1 MKKKYIGL
9 VLADLHFGAIDCEE
23 MRCELRSNLFN
34 LLDLRGYFDFIII
47 AGDYWDK
54 KIFLNDRA
62 SDNGLWLMNKLVQY
76 TKCVRIV
83 YGTESHEADQYH
95 IFSIFE
101 NIKGLD
107 FRIIRNVCEEELLPG
122 MEVLYLP
129 EEYIKSKDEYY
140 KEYFSQKN
148 KYHYIFGHGIIAEAM
163 TMIKKESKKE
173 DKETRLKPATFTT
186 ADFKRCCR
194 GEVYFG
200 HYHVHSV
207 IQDTVHYVG
216 SFTRWIH
223 GEEEPKG
230 YYEICCNLEDGE
242 DYSSEFHEN
251 YDAPKYKT
259 YTFGY
264 EHEMFKSDE
273 MFENYLKSL
282 RNLVSGS
289 DCVKIKFIFNI
300 PEDYPN
306 PEFFINGMRENF
318 RNENKVTC
326 EFVNG
331 YVAKKKSTDEKV
343 LTEIVDKYDYLLN
356 KNLSIGDTLNTYIK
370 DKNGKEIGSEKIATY
385 LNTDVLKLIE
395 MEMEELKNGIE

>member
-1 MKKKYIGL
+1 MSKKYRGL
-9 VLADLHFGAIDCEE
+9 LLADIHFGAVETDQI
-23 MRCELRSNLFN
+23 RLELRKNLFN
-34 LLDLRGYFDFIII
+34 LLDTRNFFDFIII

-62 SDNGLWLMNKLVQY
+62 SDCGLWLMNKLVQY
-76 TKCVRIV
+76 TKCIRVI

-101 NIKGLD
+101 NRKGLD
-107 FRIIRNVCEEELLPG
+107 FKVIRNVCEEELLPG
-122 MEVLYLP
+122 MNVLYLP
-129 EEYIKSKDEYY
+129 EEYIKDKDSYY
-140 KEYFSQKN
+140 EEYFSKKN
-148 KYHYIFGHGIIAEAM
+148 AYDYIFGHGVIAEAM
-163 TMIKKESKKE
+163 TMIKRESKKE
-173 DKETRLKPATFTT
+173 KSDGRLKPATFTT
-186 ADFKRCCR
+186 ADFKKCCK

-207 IQDTVHYVG
+207 IQGWVHYIG

-230 YYEICCNLEDGE
+230 YYEITCDLESNE
-242 DYSSEFHEN
+242 KYSSEFHEN
-251 YDAPKYKT
+251 YDAPKFKT
-259 YTFGY
+259 YSFGY
-264 EHEMFKSDE
+264 EHEMFSSDE
-273 MFENYLKSL
+273 MFETYSKSL
-282 RNLVSGS
+282 RNLVATS

-300 PEDYPN
+300 PENYPN

-318 RNENKVTC
+318 RNEPKVTC

-343 LTEIVDKYDYLLN
+343 LNEIVDKYDYLLN
-356 KNLSIGDTLNTYIK
+356 RNLSVGDVLSTYIK
-370 DKNGKEIGSEKIATY
+370 DKNGREIEGEKISTY

-395 MEMEELKNGIE
+395 LEMEANKEL